1 MAETVVTP
9 TPIVPV
15 VEPPKPPEFSAEQ
28 QEHINRLFNARFA
41 KVSEKHEQELKQMS
55 EQFEVLKK
63 TVTPPPAPPKVG
75 NTDEDNIRQMKEFLA
90 QEKENNKTIQ
100 TQLTAEKAEKAR
112 VLEENKRILKDQA
125 IHEAATS
132 IPNGVEFHELKTVK
146 KLVEDDI
153 HFDAETSQ
161 WVVKEN
167 GVTKMNSSLMP
178 MSLVDY
184 FAAYAASH
192 PYLVKGTVK
201 SGTGAAE
208 SGVVGHFQG
217 VLQIRS
223 KADVKSTA
231 DKVAYITKFGLEK
244 WSLLPATAK

>member
-1 MAETVVTP
+1 MSEPTVTP
-9 TPIVPV
+9 VVPPVPPTPPT
-15 VEPPKPPEFSAEQ
+15 PPEFTPEQ
-28 QEHINRLFNARFA
+28 QEHINKLFNQRFA

-55 EQFEVLKK
+55 EQFEALKK
-63 TVTPPPAPPKVG
+63 QVTPPPVVPKTG
-75 NTDEDNIRQMKEFLA
+75 NSDEDNIRQMKEFLA
-90 QEKENNKTIQ
+90 QEKENNKTIK
-100 TQLTAEKAEKAR
+100 TQLDAEKLEKAR

-153 HFDAETSQ
+153 HFDAESGQ

-178 MSLVDY
+178 MSLTEY

-217 VLQIRS
+217 VLQIKS

-231 DKVAYITKFGLEK
+231 DKVSYITKFGYDAWAK
-244 WSLLPATAK
+244 LPSR